1 MRKLIVILSI
11 LLVVSFIGNA
21 ILIVDIQESNS
32 KYEGLKRVSK
42 YNVEQIRKSRKLID
56 YLEEKLIISI
66 NVFAYNNN
74 GKTVR
79 YIINDAIDSINNY
92 NSTAI
97 YFDNPE

>member
-11 LLVVSFIGNA
+11 LLVISFIGNA
-21 ILIVDIQESNS
+21 ILIVDVQESNS
-32 KYEGLKRVSK
+32 KYESLKRASK

-66 NVFAYNNN
+66 KSAAYNNQ
-74 GKTVR
+74 TTIR
-79 YIINDAIDSINNY
+79 YIINDAIDSINDY
-92 NSTAI
+92 NSTEI

>member
-11 LLVVSFIGNA
+11 LLVASIIVNA

-32 KYEGLKRVSK
+32 KYEGLKRASE

-66 NVFAYNNN
+66 KSSACDN

>member
-11 LLVVSFIGNA
+11 LLVISFIGNA
-21 ILIVDIQESNS
+21 ILIVDVQESNS

-66 NVFAYNNN
+66 KSSAYDN

-92 NSTAI
+92 NSTEI
-97 YFDNPE
+97 YFDNPG